1 MANKRGTGLLM
12 VWIDMPNGMEED
24 FNNWYNQE
32 HLAEVTGFP
41 GVLGAARYEAV
52 RSGPKHLAVYEL
64 DSPKVIESDAFKNFK
79 HSPWTQ
85 RINPPVNAA
94 NFIQNV
100 YEMIYPDELSS
111 ELAKADFAPALQIG
125 RMAISP
131 ENEQEWN
138 QWYSGVYVPN
148 YEKVTGC
155 IRGRR
160 WRTYRGSPRYAV
172 MYEFEHETVSES
184 PEWLEQ
190 RDINPDNQRM
200 RDIMTHATGSPG
212 IWKKTFQI

>member
-1 MANKRGTGLLM
+1 
-12 VWIDMPNGMEED
+12 MPTGMEED

-32 HLAEVTGFP
+32 HLAEVTAFP

-64 DSPKVIESDAFKNFK
+64 ESPKVIESDAFKNFE

-85 RINPPVNAA
+85 RINAPLNAA
-94 NFIQNV
+94 NFIQNI
-100 YEMIYPDELSS
+100 YEMIYPAELTS
-111 ELAKADFAPALQIG
+111 ELANADFAPALQIG

-131 ENEQEWN
+131 QNEQEWN

-148 YEKVTGC
+148 YEKVAGC

-160 WRTYRGSPRYAV
+160 WRAYRGSPRYAV
-172 MYEFEHETVSES
+172 MYEFETEKVSEY

-190 RDINPDNQRM
+190 RDIHPDNQRM
-200 RDIMTHATGSPG
+200 RELMTHAWGSPG
-212 IWKKTFQI
+212 IWKKTFQL

>member
-32 HLAEVTGFP
+32 HLDEVIAFP

-64 DSPKVIESDAFKNFK
+64 ESPQVIESDAFRNFK

-94 NFIQNV
+94 NFIQNI
-100 YEMIYPDELSS
+100 YEMIYPDDLTS
-111 ELAKADFAPALQIG
+111 ELADSDFAPVLQIG
-125 RMAISP
+125 RMAIAP
-131 ENEQEWN
+131 EQEQEWN

-148 YEKVTGC
+148 YEKVNGC

-172 MYEFEHETVSES
+172 MYELENDKVSES

-190 RDINPDNQRM
+190 RDIHPDNQRM
-200 RDIMTHATGSPG
+200 RELMTHASGSPG
-212 IWKKTFQI
+212 IWKKTFQP